1 MKLADLCSSGT
12 RREGGPSGQ
21 AHPPAARGGP
31 TWRKKW
37 GSVILAGLRPRT
49 EGWTLL
55 PTSMLRSL
63 LLAALAVVLAL
74 PASAQLSGTYTVG
87 GALPNYSTISAA
99 VADLNALGTSG
110 PVTFQIRPG
119 TYDEQVTISSFPRLG
134 AADDMVTF
142 TRSAPLAASPV
153 WRASG
158 VGSSTNWVVRLNGA
172 DYVSF
177 AGITFEAVGAT
188 YGRLVTFE
196 NEATHNTLSNCTF
209 TGITGASADTGS
221 LLWADNTANDDN
233 TVTGS
238 TFTHGYVGLD
248 FNDSLTPYN
257 TRTTVSGSTF
267 ASQTER
273 GIEITGSGAI
283 VDGNQVSSW
292 AASNASYRGI
302 YVWSSASAPQPV
314 EITGN
319 EVDLSIGDVGIWLG
333 STSGT
338 QRLMANNTVA
348 LRSDGTAAIYLE
360 YGDVDVVHN
369 TAIIAQ
375 GATSASAL
383 FVEDGAPVNDVVL
396 ANNLLI
402 DDAGGF
408 ALRAPG
414 GQIEASDTNNLYS
427 SVGGTYLGFDGFG
440 YSTLS
445 AYQSATGLDA
455 NSVAVA
461 VTFADPPPG
470 TPDLHL
476 GGSSL
481 DDLSLIG
488 VPFAA
493 VTTDIDGDARDGYN
507 PKMGA
512 DEGTPLPPLDNADAP
527 SGFYAVAGS
536 SPSFLDPAEAFD
548 ALKARGM
555 KGPVTFRIRPGTFTF
570 RESLPPTI
578 RVGPA
583 ASDPA
588 SALLAIRGANPSNK
602 PVLVSGAASGTNWT
616 LRLRGL
622 DHVELNNL
630 VFDASAS
637 GIDGRILELDLGTD
651 GLGADDVSILN
662 STFIGSTFVGGTDER
677 ALVWS
682 DGDGHD
688 RLTVS
693 GSTFTGGWAGIHAL
707 DGPFNATVNED
718 WAISDNTF
726 ENQTRYG
733 FYVSQPDGVV
743 IDGNT
748 FSGSDDDLQAIYIGY
763 NKGFAITGNQ
773 IALTGIRSFGVHMDG
788 SDADASGVALL
799 ANNFVRA
806 DRPVLLGTGVTGIRI
821 IHNSLYASGTNATP
835 LWVVGSSDEV
845 VELTNNVLKSAT
857 SGPALELF
865 EVGNLLAADGNVYHT
880 VTGPALVTVDGTDY
894 ADLAAWQA
902 ASGLDARS
910 RSFNVAF
917 QNAGQG
923 DLHLGATSDG
933 DPRLAGVPGTG
944 ILADFDGEL
953 RNVFNPTIGADE
965 ATELA
970 PLAGTYDVGTPP
982 PGFPAEDFATLQEG
996 LDAVHYLGVSDNV
1009 TLRFHDDFGGF
1020 PVTVRPF
1027 DGAAEDQRLVVLP
1040 YVPANQYAY
1049 SPTDAASNGAIRVE
1063 GADHV
1068 TIGYMFIDLTGGT
1081 GGHGQALRLEGEVD
1095 DLRLPFFGGF
1105 GVSGSA
1111 SSEAALIGGATA
1123 TTTNLWV
1130 DQGFFDGGAYGLYLN
1145 GGPSSGTTVTNSTF
1159 VDLRA
1164 AGIRLIEHDDV
1175 TISDVEITS
1184 AQANADGIVLEN
1196 GQGAAIDRA
1205 RILLT
1210 STAGLASYAINLSQ
1224 NGGTPAD
1231 PVSITNSFL
1240 TGGDQGIVILD
1251 VDHARIA
1258 HNTIR
1263 ALDAAAPGVFRS
1275 AGGNS
1280 TNIQLVNNILVHEG
1294 GGRVLS
1300 VDDGGEFTA
1309 LGPND
1314 LVTSGP
1320 VLASWNGTDYADL
1333 AAYQAGTGFGA
1344 NSVSVPVTFAD
1355 AAAGDLHLD
1364 GASDGDQALGAL
1376 PLADVTDDIDG
1387 DTRSTSYVYL
1397 GADEAGTPLTPP
1409 NPDSYAVTGPAAL
1422 GAFAH
1427 GDAVNVAW
1435 TTLDPTL
1442 EAGNVRVS
1450 VLCPGQ
1456 APFVRYASTPNDG
1469 QAGFAVPVSLGT
1481 HGGVDD
1487 QAAGCTVEV
1496 ASVADPSRAAVSAP
1510 FVVTDDGVGGVT
1522 TRKLDLAT
1530 GFSPARYGLQDVIK
1544 WFWDETTVPTGN
1556 VRLAL
1561 VCDGRDRW
1569 IRYAN
1574 TANDGQASATLPATF
1589 GAYDVCRTEVTS
1601 LADPAFFGRS
1611 APFQV
1616 LDTPLPSV
1624 DVLAP
1629 SDEDVIT
1636 MGTDVDITWETVGV
1650 AAGNAIR
1657 ILLVDLTNG
1666 PPNRL
1671 VAQTTNTGT
1680 YTWSVPTDLD
1690 PSAEYRL
1697 SVKATADDGTFPT
1710 ALIDP
1715 LTFVSAGSL
1724 TASAAASA
1732 ESAPEELAV
1741 LAARPNPTRDRATVR
1756 VGLPEAGP
1764 VDVAV
1769 YDAVGRRVAVLAS
1782 GERGAGWH
1790 DLGVEAGDL
1799 APGVYVVRAMAGGTV
1814 ATRTLT
1820 VVR

>member
-1 MKLADLCSSGT
+1 
-12 RREGGPSGQ
+12 
-21 AHPPAARGGP
+21 
-31 TWRKKW
+31 
-37 GSVILAGLRPRT
+37 
-49 EGWTLL
+49 
-55 PTSMLRSL
+55 MLRSL

-248 FNDSLTPYN
+248 FNDSLTPFN
-257 TRTTVSGSTF
+257 ARTTVSGSTF

-348 LRSDGTAAIYLE
+348 LRSDGTAAIYLQ

-427 SVGGTYLGFDGFG
+427 SVGGTYIGFGGSG

-455 NSVAVA
+455 NSIAVA

-630 VFDASAS
+630 IFDASAA
-637 GIDGRILELDLGTD
+637 GVDGRILELDLGVD

-953 RNVFNPTIGADE
+953 RSVFNPTIGADE

-1130 DQGFFDGGAYGLYLN
+1130 DQGFFDGGAYGVYLN

-1184 AQANADGIVLEN
+1184 AQANADGIVLED

-1205 RILLT
+1205 RIQLSGT
-1210 STAGLASYAINLSQ
+1210 SGLASYAINLNAQS
-1224 NGGTPAD
+1224 GTFAD
-1231 PVSITNSFL
+1231 PVSVTNSFL
-1240 TGGDQGIVILD
+1240 TGGDQGVVILD
-1251 VDHARIA
+1251 VDHARFA

-1275 AGGNS
+1275 AGANG

-1333 AAYQAGTGFGA
+1333 AAYQAGTGFGS

-1409 NPDSYAVTGPAAL
+1409 TPDSYAVMGPAAL

-1456 APFVRYASTPNDG
+1456 APFVRYASTANDG

-1601 LADPAFFGRS
+1601 LADPTFFGRS

-1629 SDEDVIT
+1629 ADEDVIA
-1636 MGTDVDITWETVGV
+1636 MGADVDITWETVGV

-1724 TASAAASA
+1724 TASASASA
-1732 ESAPEELAV
+1732 EALPTELAV
-1741 LAARPNPTRDRATVR
+1741 LSARPNPTRSRATVR

-1799 APGVYVVRAMAGGTV
+1799 APGVYVVRAMAGDTV

>member
-1 MKLADLCSSGT
+1 
-12 RREGGPSGQ
+12 
-21 AHPPAARGGP
+21 
-31 TWRKKW
+31 
-37 GSVILAGLRPRT
+37 
-49 EGWTLL
+49 
-55 PTSMLRSL
+55 MLRSL

-196 NEATHNTLSNCTF
+196 NEATHHTISNCTF
-209 TGITGASADTGS
+209 TGITGAADDRGS
-221 LLWADNTANDDN
+221 LLWADNTDNSDN

-248 FNDSLTPYN
+248 FNDSLTPFN
-257 TRTTVSGSTF
+257 ARTTVSGSTF

-302 YVWSSASAPQPV
+302 YVWSSATAPQPV
-314 EITGN
+314 EITNN
-319 EVDLSIGDVGIWLG
+319 EVDLSVGDVGIWLG

-348 LRSDGTAAIYLE
+348 LRSDGTAAIYLQ
-360 YGDVDVVHN
+360 YGEVDVVHN

-383 FVEDGAPVNDVVL
+383 FVEDAAVMEGVVL

-461 VTFADPPPG
+461 VAFADPPPG

-476 GGSSL
+476 GGASL
-481 DDLSLIG
+481 DDGALIG

-493 VTTDIDGDARDGYN
+493 VTTDIDGDARDAYN

-536 SPSFLDPAEAFD
+536 SPDFADPTEAFD

-555 KGPVTFRIRPGTFTF
+555 KGPVTFRIRPGTFPF
-570 RESLPPTI
+570 RESLPTSI

-602 PVLVSGAASGTNWT
+602 PFLVSNAAPGTNWA

-630 VFDASAS
+630 VFDASAA
-637 GIDGRILELDLGTD
+637 GGDGRVLDLDEGLD
-651 GLGADDVSILN
+651 GEGADDVTVLN
-662 STFIGSTFVGGTDER
+662 SSFIGAASGASSNAR
-677 ALVWS
+677 ALIW
-682 DGDGHD
+682 GDVDVHD
-688 RLTVS
+688 RFSVT
-693 GSTFTGGWAGIHAL
+693 GSTFTDGWAGAYFSDGAGTSGNNL
-707 DGPFNATVNED
+707 DAVFAG
-718 WAISDNTF
+718 NTF
-726 ENQTRYG
+726 DGQTAFG
-733 FYVSQPDGVV
+733 LFLGDFGGVV
-743 IDGNT
+743 VDGNT
-748 FSGSDDDLQAIYIGY
+748 FSSSASTATAVWLAYNQGY
-763 NKGFAITGNQ
+763 TVTGNQ
-773 IALTGIRSFGVHMDG
+773 ISMTGTSSDGVLLLGPDPGTSGTALV
-788 SDADASGVALL
+788 

-806 DRPVLLGTGVTGIRI
+806 DQPLVLSTGATGARVV
-821 IHNSLYASGTNATP
+821 HNTFYARGDAPAP
-835 LWVVGSSDEV
+835 LTLVDASSTIA
-845 VELTNNVLKSAT
+845 ELTNNILLSAV
-857 SGPALELF
+857 SGPALVLYDAA
-865 EVGNLLAADGNVYHT
+865 NLQASDGNVLYP
-880 VTGPALVTVDGTDY
+880 GAGAILVVAGGTPH
-894 ADLAAWQA
+894 ATLVSWQA
-902 ASGLDARS
+902 ASGLDANS
-910 RSFNVAF
+910 RSFPLAF
-917 QNAGQG
+917 QNAGVG
-923 DLHLGATSDG
+923 DLHLAASSDG
-933 DPRLAGVPGTG
+933 DPRLAGQPGTG
-944 ILADFDGEL
+944 ILADFDGET
-953 RNVFNPTIGADE
+953 RNADNPTIGADE
-965 ATELA
+965 ATPLL

-982 PGFPAEDFATLQEG
+982 PGFPAAAYATLQEG
-996 LDAVHYLGVSDNV
+996 LDAVHYLGVSDDV

-1123 TTTNLWV
+1123 TTTNLWI

-1184 AQANADGIVLEN
+1184 AQANADGIVLED

-1205 RILLT
+1205 RIQLT
-1210 STAGLASYAINLSQ
+1210 GTSGLASYAINLNQ
-1224 NGGTPAD
+1224 QAGTPAT
-1231 PVSITNSFL
+1231 PISVTNSFL
-1240 TGGDQGIVILD
+1240 TGGDQSVVLND
-1251 VDHARIA
+1251 VDHARFA
-1258 HNTIR
+1258 HNTMR
-1263 ALDAAAPGVFRS
+1263 ALDAAFGGVFRS
-1275 AGGNS
+1275 VSG
-1280 TNIQLVNNILVHEG
+1280 TDQQLVNNILLHEDDG
-1294 GGRVLS
+1294 KVLA
-1300 VDDGGEFTA
+1300 VDDPAAITM
-1309 LGPND
+1309 LDPND
-1314 LVTSGP
+1314 LVTAGA
-1320 VLASWNGTDYADL
+1320 VLASWGGTDYADL
-1333 AAYQAGTGFGA
+1333 AAFQAGTGLA
-1344 NSVSVPVTFAD
+1344 PSSVSVPVTFAD

-1364 GASDGDQALGAL
+1364 GASDGDQNLGAL

-1387 DTRSTSYVYL
+1387 DTRSASYVYL
-1397 GADEAGTPLTPP
+1397 GADEAGTPLTLP

-1427 GDAVNVAW
+1427 GDAVNVVW
-1435 TTLDPTL
+1435 TTLDPAL

-1456 APFVRYASTPNDG
+1456 APFVRYASTANDG

-1496 ASVADPSRAAVSAP
+1496 ANVADPSRAAVSAP
-1510 FVVTDDGVGGVT
+1510 FVVTDEGVGGVT

-1530 GFSPARYGLQDVIK
+1530 GFSPARYGLQDIIK
-1544 WFWDETTVPTGN
+1544 WFWDETTVPTGT

-1636 MGTDVDITWETVGV
+1636 MGADVDITWETVGV
-1650 AAGNAIR
+1650 ASGNAIR

-1697 SVKATADDGTFPT
+1697 SVKATANDGTFPV

-1715 LTFVSAGSL
+1715 LTFVPAGSL
-1724 TASAAASA
+1724 TASASASTEA
-1732 ESAPEELAV
+1732 LPTELEV
-1741 LAARPNPTRDRATVR
+1741 LSARPNPTRNRATVR

-1764 VDVAV
+1764 MDVAV
-1769 YDAVGRRVAVLAS
+1769 YDAVGRRVAVLVS
-1782 GERGAGWH
+1782 GEQQAGWH

-1799 APGVYVVRAMAGGTV
+1799 APGVYVVRAIAGGTV